1 MDFHAP
7 PMDAD
12 AAQRSFNHFYLEE
25 QIARNVRKAQLDEDS
40 TAGNSTYSHDPAL
53 VEVMAFLCPTYAASI
68 QQALDSN
75 FDEDAAGIFSYESD
89 DDLENVPPAVSNVLR
104 QLPPT
109 DQGLAAYEYTLK
121 DIRHSDLFVF
131 DTGASNHGSIDDRGC
146 IRVRQMTSSEV
157 YSNNGAAMI
166 IKKRYDR
173 KGIV

>member
-1 MDFHAP
+1 MDIHAP

-40 TAGNSTYSHDPAL
+40 TL